1 MRHYHGPTRSRRG
14 SALRAALLGGIALPF
29 MAGPV
34 MAQVNPQT
42 APQSQDEAANLDE
55 VVVTGIRGSI
65 QSSIQRKREETV
77 IADVLSSEDIGDLP
91 AQSIGEAIETITG
104 ASTHREKGGASE
116 IAIRGLGPF
125 LGAATFNGREV
136 TNGSGDRSVN
146 FNQFPSELINTVAVY
161 KTQRADFIE
170 GGVAGIVNMETI
182 QPLDFGRR
190 RIQIEGRAIW
200 TEYDDKLIDP
210 TGVGWRGTLSYI
222 DQYDLGEAGRL
233 GVSLGLQ
240 SLESSNPEELF
251 TSSSTW
257 VACNGAQVVATA
269 SNCTPVTAAQVAAGT
284 PYYLTAGSRTYRQ
297 FVEHDQRDAVFA
309 SVQWQPN
316 DSLEVAFDYQNSRRT
331 YTEERNDLNF
341 SETRRGANN
350 RVVSPEG
357 VLLAYTGNSTIE
369 STPTYRIRD
378 EQYEGGGLRL
388 EWQAT
393 DALTLSTDISYSST
407 YRSEMDRQVR
417 MRSSIRDIN
426 GAVVP
431 GVIAGNAGQTSGQ
444 RVEYTFDARD
454 GVVPSIVVNPLFD
467 LNRWENFSAAARVRR
482 DELVRNN
489 EIGAIRFDGNYELRS
504 GPFTDIKAG
513 FRLSELRYTD
523 FDDRVEINVTAAAAI
538 RDANVACRRPF
549 AQTGFLDNL
558 PGNTITSWATFDARC
573 LFASIAGVE
582 DTGTN
587 ADTRAIG
594 NRDVT
599 EETRAAYVM
608 GVFDTEAFGVPVTGN
623 IGLRYV
629 NTDVASVGLR
639 GAFDVVDNLDGTV
652 RLVAVPGQ
660 FESQTLKSE
669 SETWLPSLN
678 ANFAVRDD
686 MALRLGLFR
695 AMSRPDPSALGAGRT
710 LNLEPGTA
718 FTSVEDAIASI
729 TANGNPRTQPLLSW
743 NTDVSLEWYP
753 NRDSLFSVAL
763 YYKQFNGGFVPTVID
778 ETFVIDGQPVTVP
791 VIQDSATDQDST
803 LRGFEVTAAHRF
815 SNLPQPFDGLGFKVS
830 YNWADSDFQ
839 THDLRLGDQ
848 YDPVT
853 DTTTPGIIQPAGI
866 FGLSNQ
872 VFSGSLY
879 YTLGPVELQ
888 GIYKHRTEYYQK
900 FVGAPSQ
907 NRYIRDTGVWDFR
920 ATYRVN
926 RNLSFMFEG
935 SNLNDEP
942 RYHDMP
948 IPGSLREVNTY
959 GPRYYLGVRY
969 RL

>member
-1 MRHYHGPTRSRRG
+1 
-14 SALRAALLGGIALPF
+14 
-29 MAGPV
+29 

>member
-1 MRHYHGPTRSRRG
+1 
-14 SALRAALLGGIALPF
+14 
-29 MAGPV
+29 

-190 RIQIEGRAIW
+190 RIQVEGRAIW

-257 VACNGAQVVATA
+257 EACNGAQVVATA

>member
-1 MRHYHGPTRSRRG
+1 
-14 SALRAALLGGIALPF
+14 
-29 MAGPV
+29 

-257 VACNGAQVVATA
+257 EACNGAQVVATA